1 VAGFWERIRK
11 GGGREKGK
19 GAGRRE
25 KGVKAKRSGGN
36 KKGAKGGGRKRERKE
51 EKGRE
56 REEFCVVVIFPQE
69 KPCSPCDRSDRRHDY
84 SLHCWPRRV

>member
-1 VAGFWERIRK
+1 MAGFWERK

-25 KGVKAKRSGGN
+25 KEVKAKRSGG
-36 KKGAKGGGRKRERKE
+36 KEKGAKEEEGKGKE

>member
-1 VAGFWERIRK
+1 VAGFGERK
-11 GGGREKGK
+11 VGGREKGK

-25 KGVKAKRSGGN
+25 KEVKAKRSGG
-36 KKGAKGGGRKRERKE
+36 KEKGAKEEEGKGKGKKKRDGTGRN
-51 EKGRE
+51 
-56 REEFCVVVIFPQE
+56 FVFVIFPQE

>member
-1 VAGFWERIRK
+1 MAGFWKRK

-25 KGVKAKRSGGN
+25 KGVKAKRSGG
-36 KKGAKGGGRKRERKE
+36 K
-51 EKGRE
+51 
-56 REEFCVVVIFPQE
+56 EEFCVVVIFPQE

-84 SLHCWPRRV
+84 SLHCWPRRVWQKRLIGS